1 MSDMKKASKLVL
13 AAATTVLL
21 LGACSDFLKGPGLS
35 TNPNKP
41 TSASGQ
47 QLWVGA
53 QVAFMGQ
60 WENYPFMLFT
70 MWAGGISGVNR
81 QWQTYAQYNSG
92 TDLNAADGAWNQ
104 TFGPGGLRDL
114 RVVEDSATSQAN
126 LMWRGEA
133 RVVEALYMG
142 TAADIWGDVPYTNA
156 GFVGLNPQPTFD
168 TQANVYTHV
177 LALLDSAIVDL
188 GNPMPADAT
197 QTDFFF
203 NNDATKWI
211 KTAHTLKAR
220 FYMHTARTSATVYSA
235 AALTNIITETAL
247 GISDSLSDFKPSH
260 TTIPG
265 EQNLF
270 YSFQFSRAQ
279 DVDPAKTHIDETKA
293 EKEDTLLRNW
303 YIPNGKNYYGSPA
316 GVAGASID
324 SIGTFSVVQHPD
336 AEWGIVTFAENQMLM
351 AEAQYRQ
358 GNTAGA
364 LATLNAY
371 RATLG
376 NGILAVAPVP
386 VGVNILGAVLR
397 EKMVHQFFN
406 PEIWNDYLRTC
417 YPNIPLPA
425 AYNASIPYVPARLP
439 VGYTEQT
446 TNPNVPPQP
455 DGNPGNANDFKNLT
469 AIDGVTTCLGQVQR
483 P

>member
-1 MSDMKKASKLVL
+1 MSDMTKASKLVL
-13 AAATTVLL
+13 AAATSVLL
-21 LGACSDFLKGPGLS
+21 LAACSDFLKGPGLD

-41 TSASGQ
+41 VTATGQ

-53 QVAFMGQ
+53 QVAMMAQ

-114 RVVEDSATSQAN
+114 RVVEDSAASQAN
-126 LMWRGEA
+126 LNWRGQA

-156 GFVGLNPQPTFD
+156 GFVAINPVPTFD
-168 TQANVYTHV
+168 TQAAVYAHV

-188 GNPMPADAT
+188 GNPKPADAT
-197 QTDFFF
+197 NTDFIYG
-203 NNDATKWI
+203 DTAVKWI
-211 KTAHTLKAR
+211 KAAHTLKAR

-235 AALTNIITETAL
+235 TALANVMTETAL
-247 GISDSLSDFKPSH
+247 GISDSIGDFKPSH

-270 YSFQFSRAQ
+270 YSFQSSRAQ
-279 DVDPAKTHIDETKA
+279 DVDPAKTHIDEIKA
-293 EKEDTLLRNW
+293 AGEAVLLVNW
-303 YIPNGKNYYGSPA
+303 YVANGSQFNGSPA
-316 GVAGASID
+316 GVAGDQGD
-324 SIGTFSVVQHPD
+324 SIATFSVATHSD
-336 AEWGIVTFAENQMLM
+336 AEWGFITFAENQMLR

-358 GNTAGA
+358 GSGGPA
-364 LATLNAY
+364 LTTLNNY
-371 RATLG
+371 RATLDHG
-376 NGILAVAPVP
+376 NLPSVGAL
-386 VGVNILGAVLR
+386 VGVPLLTAILR
-397 EKMVHQFFN
+397 EKFIHQFFN

-417 YPNIPLPA
+417 YPNIPLPL

-439 VGYTEQT
+439 VGYTEQS
-446 TNPNVPPQP
+446 TNPNVPAQP
-455 DGNPGNANDFKNLT
+455 DGNPGNANDFKNLF
-469 AIDGVTTCLGQVQR
+469 AIDGSACVGQQNR
-483 P
+483 PN